1 MTTTTTAFA
10 PSDVLVSSVV
20 LEFCANG
27 WNALATKISVDYTGL
42 DIDSLKTD
50 IQDYDDVYQEQHRQ
64 FWTKTMS
71 LKEVESCVKAHY
83 DTVTD
88 NDYDSLFGPQVQS
101 IIQRSERSM
110 KVNTILYR

>member
-1 MTTTTTAFA
+1 MNTTATSIA

-27 WNALATKISVDYTGL
+27 WDALATKISVDYTGL

-50 IQDYDDVYQEQHRQ
+50 IQDYDDAYQEQHRQ

-71 LKEVESCVKAHY
+71 LKEVESCIKAHY

-88 NDYDSLFGPQVQS
+88 YDYDRLFGPQVQS
-101 IIQRSERSM
+101 IIKRSERAM
-110 KVNTILYR
+110 KVNAILYQ